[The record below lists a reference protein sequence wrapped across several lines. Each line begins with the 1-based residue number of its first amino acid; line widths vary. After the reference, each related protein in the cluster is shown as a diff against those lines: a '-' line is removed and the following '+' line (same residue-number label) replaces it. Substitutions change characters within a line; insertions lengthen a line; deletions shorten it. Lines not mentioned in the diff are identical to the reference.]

1 MLIFVDESE
10 QGSVEVEYE
19 YEFAYRDRDSEIEK
33 VMLTTSRVNDCNT
46 ITVVDSNYSEIDIFI
61 SDIPKLIKALEAAHS
76 KAFELR
82 KD

>member
-10 QGSVEVEYE
+10 QYFSITE
-19 YEFAYRDRDSEIEK
+19 YEFAYKDRDCNIEK
-33 VMLTTSRVNDCNT
+33 VVLTTSRVNDHNT
-46 ITVVDSNYSEIDIFI
+46 VAIVDSNYSEIEIGI

>member
-10 QGSVEVEYE
+10 QDFVDDE
-19 YEFAYRDRDSEIEK
+19 YEFAYKDRDGNIEK
-33 VMLTTSRVNDCNT
+33 VVLTTTCFHNYSTV
-46 ITVVDSNYSEIDIFI
+46 TVVNSNDREVKIYI
-61 SDIPKLIKALEAAHS
+61 SDIPKLIKALEVAHS

>member
-1 MLIFVDESE
+1 MLIFVDDSE
-10 QGSVEVEYE
+10 QWLSSNE
-19 YEFAYRDRDSEIEK
+19 YEFAYKNRDSEIEK
-33 VMLTTSRVNDCNT
+33 VVLTTSRVNAYNT
-46 ITVVDSNYSEIDIFI
+46 VDIVDSDYREIEVCI